1 MCFSSFGQKGNDHEG
16 MFAFVPA
23 RVGNRQQLQLQADLL
38 HQQTVLTQHAREI
51 EKKAQELASKVCL
64 ELFYIRNSS

>member
-1 MCFSSFGQKGNDHEG
+1 

-23 RVGNRQQLQLQADLL
+23 RVANRQQLQMDLL
-38 HQQTVLTQHAREI
+38 HQQTVLSQHAREI

-64 ELFYIRNSS
+64 KLFYILYSS